1 MDKHTCATCFNVA
14 EWKTECCWKP
24 YCGVKCLKIG
34 LETHDLE
41 CVEGKIRR
49 ARRMQK
55 SGLKKKR
62 GSPRRGSPRK
72 GSPRRGSPRRGSPRR
87 EESPQII
94 VPQRTTPQVVIPPRQ
109 PQPVVYSSGPDEDG
123 MTFTQYG
130 SDTTRKTGG
139 VRTTTVYE

>member
-1 MDKHTCATCFNVA
+1 MDKHICATCLNVA

-62 GSPRRGSPRK
+62 

-139 VRTTTVYE
+139 VSVTTTRGKEKTTTVYE